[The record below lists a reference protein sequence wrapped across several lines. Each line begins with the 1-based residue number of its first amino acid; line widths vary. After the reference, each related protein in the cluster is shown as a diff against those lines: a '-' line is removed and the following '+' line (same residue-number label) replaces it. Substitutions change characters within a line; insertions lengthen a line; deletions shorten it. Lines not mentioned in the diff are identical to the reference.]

1 MGNGEGGGI
10 KVDKVGGWG
19 GGEVGRWENSHFI
32 QGWGMKDKSKISSF
46 LC

>member
-19 GGEVGRWENSHFI
+19 GGEVGRF
-32 QGWGMKDKSKISSF
+32 SKTELPIF
-46 LC
+46 LLGLFLHW